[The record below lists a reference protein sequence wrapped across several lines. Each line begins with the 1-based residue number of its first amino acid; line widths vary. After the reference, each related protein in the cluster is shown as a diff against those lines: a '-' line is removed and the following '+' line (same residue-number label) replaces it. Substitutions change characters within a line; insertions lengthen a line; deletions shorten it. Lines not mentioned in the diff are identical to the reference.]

1 MTARAMPPDNPPAGS
16 PVPTPPQEVLLFTLA
31 SQRYAVPSADV
42 RELVRAARLTPLPR
56 APDVVE
62 GLLNLRGELLPV
74 LDLRRRFRLPPRP
87 LSPSEHFI
95 VTRAGHR
102 TVVLRVDR
110 AEGLLALEPD
120 ALDTTPQALPGVG
133 YVAGAL
139 KLPDG
144 LVLVHDLA
152 TFLSEAES
160 LALDT
165 ALAERAEAS

>member
-1 MTARAMPPDNPPAGS
+1 MSTMS
-16 PVPTPPQEVLLFTLA
+16 TPPLYEVLLFTLEG
-31 SQRYAVPSADV
+31 QRYALRSADV
-42 RELVRAARLTPLPR
+42 GELVRAARLTPLPR

-87 LSPSEHFI
+87 LSPADHFI
-95 VTRAGHR
+95 VARAGAR
-102 TVVLRVDR
+102 QVVLRVDR
-110 AEGLLALEPD
+110 AEGLLALEPG
-120 ALDTTPQALPGVG
+120 ALDTSPRELPGVG

-160 LALDT
+160 LALDA
-165 ALAERAEAS
+165 ALEDAGARP

>member
-1 MTARAMPPDNPPAGS
+1 MALPPS
-16 PVPTPPQEVLLFTLA
+16 TPREVLLFTLHG
-31 SQRYAVPSADV
+31 QRYALPAPAV
-42 RELVRAARLTPLPR
+42 RELVRAARLTPLPH

-87 LSPSEHFI
+87 LSPLDHLI
-95 VTRAGHR
+95 VAQAGER
-102 TVVLRVDR
+102 RVALRVDR
-110 AEGLLALEPD
+110 AEGLLALGPED
-120 ALDTTPQALPGVG
+120 LDESPRALPGVG

-144 LVLVHDLA
+144 LVLVHDLPS
-152 TFLSEAES
+152 FLSEAET

-165 ALAERAEAS
+165 ALAGRPEKAS